1 MEQAHLSSDKA
12 SNGQIAPG
20 ALVEMQAAFF
30 GTFRSASRCWLA
42 MAQAQAVAGFAIAR
56 ILSTK
61 SGQEAGNDMKEND
74 ISDLTPCEEV
84 ELLHI
89 ME

>member
-1 MEQAHLSSDKA
+1 MEQAHLSSAKA
-12 SNGQIAPG
+12 PNGQMAPG
-20 ALVEMQAAFF
+20 ALIEMQAAFF
-30 GTFRSASRCWLA
+30 STFRSASRCWLA
-42 MAQAQAVAGFAIAR
+42 MAQAQAVAGFAVAR
-56 ILSTK
+56 ILSTT
-61 SGQEAGNDMKEND
+61 SGQEPGSDMKESD